1 MKNSLSNKL
10 KFIKLLE
17 EIHKLK
23 VDTLDNSRYA
33 PRVNSIDEKANYL
46 YNNFLNGS
54 LSDKEKV
61 ISRVLKLEKTTKE
74 KYKKKIDKIKLKEW
88 KLNKERKKVGYLK
101 HRAKIDFK
109 VKKKLKEKFGDT
121 FFSNMKKDIKDPIL
135 TNNKFLL
142 NGLKKTWLLYKI
154 VI

>member
-1 MKNSLSNKL
+1 MSEKNPELIEARKKIINATINEL
-10 KFIKLLE
+10 I
-17 EIHKLK
+17 
-23 VDTLDNSRYA
+23 
-33 PRVNSIDEKANYL
+33 PSI
-46 YNNFLNGS
+46 
-54 LSDKEKV
+54 
-61 ISRVLKLEKTTKE
+61 EKTTKE

-142 NGLKKTWLLYKI
+142 NGLKKT
-154 VI
+154 

>member
-74 KYKKKIDKIKLKEW
+74 KY
-88 KLNKERKKVGYLK
+88 
-101 HRAKIDFK
+101 
-109 VKKKLKEKFGDT
+109 
-121 FFSNMKKDIKDPIL
+121 
-135 TNNKFLL
+135 
-142 NGLKKTWLLYKI
+142 
-154 VI
+154 